1 VISVYSDGSSSG
13 RSDRPGGWSWIILVD
28 GEPFK
33 MDAGGD
39 PSTTNNRMELKGAL
53 EGLRYLKERSRLD
66 LSVHRVELVSDSEY
80 TLGIAAGSYT
90 PTANLDLAEPL
101 RHLAKELGLRARWVK
116 GHDKEQ
122 WNERCDYFAKA
133 EKKKLERQ
141 SAGHP
146 TPA

>member
-1 VISVYSDGSSSG
+1 VYSDGSSTG
-13 RSDRPGGWSWIILVD
+13 RSDRPGGWCWIILID

-39 PSTTNNRMELKGAL
+39 PSTTNNRMELRAAL
-53 EGLRYLKERSRLD
+53 EGLRYLKDRSGLD
-66 LSVHRVELVSDSEY
+66 FSAHLVELVSDSEY
-80 TLGIAAGSYT
+80 TLGIAAGTYT

-101 RHLAKELGLRARWVK
+101 RALAKELRVRARWVK
-116 GHDKEQ
+116 GHDREH

-141 SAGHP
+141 SAGHA